1 MIIVTPPALSV
12 PEPRPQALI
21 TGDRAV
27 VLLSDNGV
35 TTSALVKAGV
45 QIVTVS
51 LSVYT
56 ELTTQ
61 LAQTTTDID
70 PNTGLIKETLLPARL
85 SAGAIAALNLLGSD
99 SHILEQYLPA
109 RLSPAN
115 LTALMSSSGGTSSSS
130 ATITTATIATANVS
144 TLTVSGTAQI
154 PSATISGSL
163 EAGPT
168 TLRNQSSAP
177 ATPAATKAVLYTDA
191 NSRLTLKDSS
201 GQAFLIGNKRIVTS
215 WPASADSQLG
225 DEAINATTGE
235 HRIYQ
240 GATKGWRLASP
251 FSVTSLAD
259 RNAIT
264 APYNGMRV
272 YCDFGVP
279 QDHVYDNG
287 IWRGTKTFG
296 VQGGWV
302 RFNQN
307 VNDTNFRRW
316 NETPINDPGYPYL
329 LSGRYSFEVVQQSN
343 TMSRVEVW
351 TTIVDQNTGANWQC
365 IHQSYD
371 DYWSGAGQNNNRF
384 CHFDAAPMTGPGQVQ
399 TGNRTICIDWR
410 LLYNNCNAYSGS
422 YQAWNDWLV
431 IPA

>member
-61 LAQTTTDID
+61 LAQVTTDID
-70 PNTGLIKETLLPARL
+70 PNTGLIKESLLPARL

-99 SHILEQYLPA
+99 SHILEQFLPT

-154 PSATISGSL
+154 PSATVSGSL

-168 TLRNQSSAP
+168 TLRNQSAAP
-177 ATPAATKAVLYTDA
+177 ATPPASKTVLYTDA
-191 NSRLTLKDSS
+191 NSRLNLTDST

-215 WPASADSQLG
+215 WPAAASSQLG

-235 HRIYQ
+235 HRIYK

-251 FSVTSLAD
+251 HTVTSLAD
-259 RNAIT
+259 RNSIT

-272 YCDFGVP
+272 YGDFGTP

-287 IWRGTKTFG
+287 IWRGTKSYI
-296 VQGGWV
+296 VAGGPV
-302 RFNQN
+302 RYNQN

-316 NETPINDPGYPYL
+316 NETAINDPGYPYFVE
-329 LSGRYSFEVVQQSN
+329 GRVDLEVQTTN
-343 TMSRVEVW
+343 WNPRVEVW
-351 TTIVDQNTGANWQC
+351 IALVDQVTGANWKLYEQGFFDP
-365 IHQSYD
+365 ITV
-371 DYWSGAGQNNNRF
+371 SGNNVFHGNARF
-384 CHFDAAPMTGPGQVQ
+384 ALKPMTPYNSPE
-399 TGNRTICIDWR
+399 TGNRLVTVDWR
-410 LLYNNCNAYSGS
+410 TMLNNANAYSGG
-422 YQAWNDWLV
+422 YYAWCDYRV
-431 IPA
+431 HPA